1 MTYQVTPPANAGTR
15 QTDPMAGAAPAPA
28 ETKNGASKGLAA
40 WLTRNKTSFAI
51 SSYQSGRLLLVGTMP
66 DGTISVHQQAFGRA
80 MGICWDRNGLWLASR
95 VQMWRMENIL
105 PEGMVAQER
114 FDLMLMPRR
123 THITGDI
130 DVHEVGVD
138 GDGRPVFVNT
148 SHSCL
153 AMLDPVDSFRPI
165 WKPKFITEL
174 VPEDRCHL
182 NGLGTVDGRAKYVTA
197 VSQTDV
203 ASGWHGRPLPKG
215 VIIDVETDEVVTDQL
230 SMPHSPRLAPDGKL
244 YAVDSG
250 RGWLVEVDTESGGV
264 RDVAFCPG
272 FLRGLALING
282 HALVTV
288 SKPRYGRFEQMPI
301 SEGLTERNLDPICG
315 VLVIDLAQGEIVEWL
330 RLEGEVQELFAVE
343 LMPGITCPMSIGPQ
357 AEEFHGT
364 VTFDADI
371 KPFED

>member
-1 MTYQVTPPANAGTR
+1 
-15 QTDPMAGAAPAPA
+15 MAGAAPAPA
-28 ETKNGASKGLAA
+28 DTKIGASKGLAA

-272 FLRGLALING
+272 FLRGLALIKG